1 MWNAKMS
8 DIIRTCVALAVVFTF
23 FGSIKWSKIELSNE
37 VSSETGIY
45 RIRGMSTI
53 IW

>member
-1 MWNAKMS
+1 MVK
-8 DIIRTCVALAVVFTF
+8 
-23 FGSIKWSKIELSNE
+23 KIELCNE
-37 VSSETGIY
+37 ISSETGIY